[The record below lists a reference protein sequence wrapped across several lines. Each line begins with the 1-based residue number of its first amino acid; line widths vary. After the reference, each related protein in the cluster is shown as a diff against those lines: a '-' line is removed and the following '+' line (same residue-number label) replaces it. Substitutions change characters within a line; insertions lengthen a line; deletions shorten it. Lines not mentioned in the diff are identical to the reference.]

1 MIPWL
6 ALKKDIDHLIL
17 SFNKVTTPR
26 MNSSGAMFLY
36 CFNTEKKNSLSTFV
50 ASFVPETRKLGIMEV
65 DDSGKILEFVEK
77 PSPDATQSR
86 RAVSV

>member
-1 MIPWL
+1 
-6 ALKKDIDHLIL
+6 
-17 SFNKVTTPR
+17 
-26 MNSSGAMFLY
+26 MNSSGAMFFFFTVL
-36 CFNTEKKNSLSTFV
+36 TQEKKKSLSTFV
-50 ASFVPETRKLGIMEV
+50 VSFDPETRKLGIIEV